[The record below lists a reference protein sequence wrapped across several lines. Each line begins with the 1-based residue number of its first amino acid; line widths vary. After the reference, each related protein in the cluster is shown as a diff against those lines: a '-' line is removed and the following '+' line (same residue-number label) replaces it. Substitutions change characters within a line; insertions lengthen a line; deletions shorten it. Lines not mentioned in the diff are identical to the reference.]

1 MILIIL
7 ILNGVDNYKMDLKDY
22 INYSGGAKGSDTMW
36 QTIGSEFGLG
46 LQVNY
51 RPEDL
56 QKLNDEEF
64 EECEKAYLSC
74 IKILKRPFMVAH
86 EYVGKLLR
94 RDYMQVRSAKAVF
107 AIGMIIEN
115 KQPDSRG
122 YINKSGKQIIS
133 GGTGYAVEMGIQ
145 MNKPVYVFDQIK
157 NQWFKWNGL
166 IFEMCEVPV
175 LTKKYAGIGTREI
188 NSNGLK
194 AIKEIYQKTCY
205 ENRKN

>member
-64 EECEKAYLSC
+64 EKLYLKKE
-74 IKILKRPFMVAH
+74 I
-86 EYVGKLLR
+86 EKLLR
-94 RDYMQVRSAKAVF
+94 LLFR
-107 AIGMIIEN
+107 IL
-115 KQPDSRG
+115 
-122 YINKSGKQIIS
+122 QIFPCFILFW
-133 GGTGYAVEMGIQ
+133 GI
-145 MNKPVYVFDQIK
+145 PCF
-157 NQWFKWNGL
+157 
-166 IFEMCEVPV
+166 C
-175 LTKKYAGIGTREI
+175 
-188 NSNGLK
+188 
-194 AIKEIYQKTCY
+194 
-205 ENRKN
+205 